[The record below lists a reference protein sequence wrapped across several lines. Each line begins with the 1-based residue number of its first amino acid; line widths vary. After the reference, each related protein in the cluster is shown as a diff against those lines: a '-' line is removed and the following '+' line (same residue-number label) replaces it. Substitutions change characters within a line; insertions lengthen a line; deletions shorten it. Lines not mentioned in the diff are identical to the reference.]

1 MTGQLRKPN
10 YKQHLLFATALHLSQ
25 ALRLGFEHGF
35 LLSQLG
41 VIGLR
46 LVSHLLGLHHLLLLL
61 LLLSV
66 LLLNLLRFAVHDILQ
81 LFD

>member
-1 MTGQLRKPN
+1 MTGLLSQPN
-10 YKQHLLFATALHLSQ
+10 YKRHLLFATALHLSQ

-61 LLLSV
+61 LLSV